1 MYGLTN
7 TLSRSQARWD
17 SNAWALSLRSDFSP
31 RVTAPYVGVI
41 HQGKDVTKKEL
52 LIRAIFLCGATFIA
66 LIIYYG
72 NVADSFAS
80 FLGYPVA
87 TILIPIF
94 VSALIPFLCLLAT
107 DKNYTNENKKWLF
120 VGPLTLTFI
129 ILLFLYVSLKYGVH

>member
-1 MYGLTN
+1 ML
-7 TLSRSQARWD
+7 
-17 SNAWALSLRSDFSP
+17 
-31 RVTAPYVGVI
+31 GVI

-120 VGPLTLTFI
+120 VG
-129 ILLFLYVSLKYGVH
+129 